1 MSRSETHLDPGIPAL
16 GRDSLAEAIANFR
29 ACLRPGQQELAD
41 WLEGP
46 LAVSAVPGSGKSYGM
61 AVAAAIA
68 IARNQPNRS
77 RQLVVVTFTRSAAAS
92 IKTKI
97 RENLRQLGLPQGGF
111 AVHTLHGLALQIAT
125 RHPQLSGLRLETATL
140 VTPQQSHRLIRTC
153 VDQWLGKH
161 PQLYQQ
167 LLEGQQ
173 FDGEETERLRRQS
186 VLRTEVLPNLAQT
199 IVREAK
205 SSGLS
210 PQDLYPFEQVGDGFS
225 ILAIAAGLYEHYQQ
239 LLKARG
245 WIDYDEMVLAALRV
259 LENSTAC
266 RLWQDQIYA
275 VFEDE
280 AQDSSPLQTK
290 LLKKLAA
297 DSTEA
302 ELHHLVRVGDPN
314 QAINSTFTPADP
326 IFFRQFCQDCQA
338 LDRLAVMDQA
348 GRSSQVIIDAAN
360 FLMTWANQLSRADKT
375 KATTLPFRTQT
386 IHPVHPVS
394 LRAPQPEVNPK
405 PEGQGLEVYTPH
417 DVYHTVELIAERTV
431 ALFEQNPQAEAAVLV
446 RENKQGRFV
455 AEVLRNPDQYS
466 LKADLGDKGIHIYE
480 VGEQERRSQVPAEI
494 LALLQFLDRPHSP
507 DNLKAALG
515 VLIERQLIPKQDLN
529 AFVGQPEQFLYPGPL
544 DPPLSA
550 PVRQAANLC
559 CQLLRARL
567 ELPHYQLIPFL
578 ALALQYDQAELATA
592 DKLATRVTQQAVGN
606 HSMGGTLPVLAEI
619 VSSEKFEPVEVDA
632 ATNRYVRPGQ
642 LTIITMH
649 KAKGLDW
656 DYVFLPFLHEDTI
669 PGSLWVP
676 TSAKFLGEF
685 TLAEVARAQIR
696 ASLHQQG
703 PLPDIAAAW
712 QQAGDLKTAEEFRL
726 LYVAMTRAKRLLW
739 MSAAQQGPYRWGG
752 FNWQRRDSLQTKK
765 PCPFLQPLKAKFP
778 HSKVPCQAY
787 SS

>member
-1 MSRSETHLDPGIPAL
+1 MSTSKTDIDPAVSSTFGSN
-16 GRDSLAEAIANFR
+16 SLAEAIAKLR

-41 WLEGP
+41 WLSGP

-68 IARNQPNRS
+68 IANNQGDRS

-97 RENLRQLGLPQGGF
+97 RENLRALGLPQGGF

-140 VTPQQSHRLIRTC
+140 VSPQQSHRLIRTC

-161 PQLYQQ
+161 PHLYQR

-199 IVREAK
+199 IIREAK
-205 SSGLS
+205 SSGVS
-210 PQDLYPFEQVGDGFS
+210 PQDLYQRADQVGDEFS
-225 ILAIAAGLYEHYQQ
+225 ILAIAAGLYEYYQQ
-239 LLKARG
+239 LLNARG

-259 LENSTAC
+259 LENATAC

-290 LLKKLAA
+290 LLLQLAA
-297 DSTEA
+297 DPLEA
-302 ELHHLVRVGDPN
+302 GLHHLVRVGDPN

-338 LDRLAVMDQA
+338 QNRLAVMDQA
-348 GRSSQVIIDAAN
+348 GRSSQIIIDAAN
-360 FLMTWANQLSRADKT
+360 FLMTWANQSGQDN
-375 KATTLPFRTQT
+375 KATPLPFRTQT
-386 IHPVHPVS
+386 IHPVS
-394 LRAPQPEVNPK
+394 LEDPQPDANPA
-405 PEGQGLEVYTPH
+405 PEGQGLEVYTPR
-417 DVYHTVELIAERTV
+417 DIYHTVELIADRAV
-431 ALFEQNPQAEAAVLV
+431 ALFEQNPQAQAAVLV

-455 AEVLRNPDQYS
+455 AEVLRNPDQYA
-466 LKADLGDKGIHIYE
+466 LKANLGDQGIQIYE

-507 DNLKAALG
+507 DYLKAALA
-515 VLIERQLIPKQDLN
+515 VLMQRQLIPKQDLN
-529 AFVGQPEQFLYPGPL
+529 AFVGQPELFLYPGPL
-544 DPPLSA
+544 DPPLS
-550 PVRQAANLC
+550 PLVRQAANFC

-567 ELPHYQLIPFL
+567 ELPHYELIPFL

-592 DKLATRVTQQAVGN
+592 DKLATWVTQQVVGN
-606 HSMGGTLPVLAEI
+606 HSMAGTLPVLAEI
-619 VSSEKFEPVEVDA
+619 VSSERFEPVEVDV
-632 ATNRYVRPGQ
+632 ATNRYAQPGQ

-656 DYVFLPFLHEDTI
+656 DYLFLPFLHEDII

-685 TLAEVARAQIR
+685 TLSEVARAQVR

-703 PLPDIAAAW
+703 PVPDIAAAW

-739 MSAAQQGPYRWGG
+739 MSAAQQAPYRWGG
-752 FNWQRRDSLQTKK
+752 FNWQRQDSLQAKK
-765 PCPFLQPLKAKFP
+765 PCPFLEPLKAKFP
-778 HSKVPCQAY
+778 HSKISCQG
-787 SS
+787 